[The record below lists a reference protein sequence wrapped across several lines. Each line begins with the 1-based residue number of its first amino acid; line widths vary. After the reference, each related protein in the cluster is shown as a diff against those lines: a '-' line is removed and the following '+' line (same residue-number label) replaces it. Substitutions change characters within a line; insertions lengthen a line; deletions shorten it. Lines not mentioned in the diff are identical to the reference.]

1 MATVE
6 TSVHEGRLR
15 NELRFDGRVVL
26 VTGAANGLGRAYAL
40 AFAERGA
47 HVVVNDMPAPQ
58 GSTSEAQALVDA
70 MRSRGASALAVPAS
84 VLDADRIVGETLAHY
99 GRLDVLVN
107 NAGILRDAAFHK
119 MTTAQWDAVL
129 DVHLEGAF
137 LVTRA
142 AWPHLRSANY
152 GRVVMTSSCAGLLGN
167 FGQANYAAAKSG
179 LVGLAQTLAIEG
191 ARHDIRVNVI
201 APLAASRLTQ
211 GILPAALYAALKPE
225 HVVPVVL
232 ALSHETCIRTGQ
244 IFEVGGGHAW
254 RLRWQRSA
262 IVDLEDTVFNESEA
276 LDRFDESRE
285 IESVGDSMARLAQRL
300 GLEFGR

>member
-99 GRLDVLVN
+99 GRRDVLVN

>member
-285 IESVGDSMARLAQRL
+285 IERVGDSMARLAQRL

>member
-179 LVGLAQTLAIEG
+179 LVVLAQTLAIEG

>member
-1 MATVE
+1 VATVE